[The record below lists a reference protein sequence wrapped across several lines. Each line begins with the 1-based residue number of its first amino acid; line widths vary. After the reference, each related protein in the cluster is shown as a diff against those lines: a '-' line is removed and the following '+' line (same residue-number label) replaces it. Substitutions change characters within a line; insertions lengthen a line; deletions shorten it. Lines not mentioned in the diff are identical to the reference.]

1 MTKKIFFWLLLV
13 TLINLVSSDL
23 FSFEY
28 QQLIYST
35 TKKSFINFD
44 SMINDLNNY
53 DVVYLG
59 EQHDDLTH
67 HQSQKNIMEAVS
79 ANVGPVAVGLE
90 FIKWTE
96 QELLNNYVHGQISQ
110 TEFLKMIDWGDNNF
124 SFDFYAPL
132 ISVAHQSGGHVF
144 GINAPQW
151 LTKKIAN
158 LGINSLTSYEFTFM
172 PMHFQLGSELYFKMF
187 KAAMEEMNHPIP
199 PAFLN
204 NLFEVQSV
212 WDETMSFYAV
222 LNLKHSFTP
231 FFIIVGNFHIAY
243 KLGSPASI
251 RSRLLP
257 SQTLATV
264 YHVNAKGMTEVM
276 IQSMIKKHAIYGDL
290 ADYIVFI
297 Y

>member
-1 MTKKIFFWLLLV
+1 MTKTFFFLFLIG
-13 TLINLVSSDL
+13 LINIFSCNL

-35 TKKSFINFD
+35 NKRSFINFD
-44 SMINDLNNY
+44 SMIADLNNY

-67 HQSQKNIMEAVS
+67 HQSQKNIMKAVS
-79 ANVGPVAVGLE
+79 SNVGPVAVGLE

-96 QELLNNYVHGQISQ
+96 QETLNKYVHGQISKD
-110 TEFLKMIDWGDNNF
+110 EFLKTIDWGNNF
-124 SFDFYAPL
+124 SFDFYDPL
-132 ISVAHQSGGHVF
+132 IQVAHESGGHAF

-158 LGINSLTSYEFTFM
+158 DGINSLTSYEFTFM
-172 PMHFQLGSELYFKMF
+172 PMHFQLGNELYFKMF
-187 KAAMEEMNHPIP
+187 KEAMEDMDHPIP
-199 PAFLN
+199 PSFLN

-257 SQTLATV
+257 NQTVATV
-264 YHVNAKGMTEVM
+264 YHVNAKGMSEAM
-276 IQSMIKKHAIYGDL
+276 IQATIKKHEVYGDL
-290 ADYIVFI
+290 ADYIVLI

>member
-1 MTKKIFFWLLLV
+1 MIKKFVLMFFIS
-13 TLINLVSSDL
+13 LINLASFDL
-23 FSFEY
+23 FAFEY

-35 TKKSFINFD
+35 IQRSFINFD
-44 SMINDLNNY
+44 SMISDLNNY

-79 ANVGPVAVGLE
+79 SNVGPVAVGLE
-90 FIKWTE
+90 FINWTD
-96 QELLNNYVHGQISQ
+96 QEILNQYVNGQLSK
-110 TEFLKMIDWGDNNF
+110 TEFLKMIGWGDNNF
-124 SFDFYAPL
+124 SFDFYDPL
-132 ISVAHQSGGHVF
+132 ISVAHKSGGHIF

-151 LTKKIAN
+151 LTKKIARN
-158 LGINSLTSYEFTFM
+158 GINSLTSYEFTFM
-172 PMHFQLGSELYFKMF
+172 PMHFQMGSELYLRMF
-187 KAAMEEMNHPIP
+187 KETMEDMDHPMP
-199 PAFLN
+199 PSALN

-212 WDETMSFYAV
+212 WDETMSFNAV

-243 KLGSPASI
+243 KLGSPNSI

-257 SQTLATV
+257 TQTLATV
-264 YHVNAKGMTEVM
+264 YHVNAKGMSESIIQAM
-276 IQSMIKKHAIYGDL
+276 ITKHEIYGDL
-290 ADYIVFI
+290 ADYIIFT